1 MKTNPCNRL
10 VQHGQSVESRAEDER
25 DVSAPLGFAT
35 RVVALAREQASVA
48 SLSALLER
56 RGWHAL
62 GMAGAIA
69 VMSVVINLPAVAESI
84 EQEVLEADDPITALW
99 DLS

>member
-1 MKTNPCNRL
+1 MKPNAWNKL
-10 VQHGQSVESRAEDER
+10 VQHAQSAEPVAEDER
-25 DVSAPLGFAT
+25 DVSAPVGFAT
-35 RVVALAREQASVA
+35 RVVALAREQATTA
-48 SLSALLER
+48 SLTALLER

-62 GMAGAIA
+62 GMAGTIA
-69 VMSVVINLPAVAESI
+69 VMSVVINLPAVADSI

>member
-1 MKTNPCNRL
+1 MKSNPWNKL
-10 VQHGQSVESRAEDER
+10 VQHAQSADPVAEDER

-35 RVVALAREQASVA
+35 RVVALAREQASAA

-69 VMSVVINLPAVAESI
+69 VMGVVLKLPAVAESI
-84 EQEVLEADDPITALW
+84 QQEVVEADEPITALW